1 MLKLSNLGKELFHKD
16 KDNESSTSRA
26 LQLLLFRNCLEA
38 LHLSTSQANLLFKEQ
53 AGSYVP
59 FLSAAVNQA
68 IGNLNP
74 TMKAIQPPAPT
85 HAVQVNMG
93 LRGSVPAEKAIGPNE
108 AVIIIN
114 QHKAQSLLEDEASK
128 ALLAARYQD
137 DNLPE
142 VIATKQ
148 LGAAKELEANVY
160 LPAKKAPTT
169 HETRVGEVDVPRK
182 PRPKAK

>member
-1 MLKLSNLGKELFHKD
+1 MLF
-16 KDNESSTSRA
+16 A
-26 LQLLLFRNCLEA
+26 A
-38 LHLSTSQANLLFKEQ
+38 Q
-53 AGSYVP
+53 AGEYVP

-74 TMKAIQPPAPT
+74 TIKTGIEFMKAISPPAPT

-93 LRGSVPAEKAIGPNE
+93 LKGSVPAEKAIGPNE

-128 ALLAARYQD
+128 ALLAERYLDQD
-137 DNLPE
+137 LPE

-160 LPAKKAPTT
+160 LPAKKAPSA
-169 HETRVGEVDVPRK
+169 HEQRVGEVTLTKK
-182 PRPKAK
+182 PRPKSQNP